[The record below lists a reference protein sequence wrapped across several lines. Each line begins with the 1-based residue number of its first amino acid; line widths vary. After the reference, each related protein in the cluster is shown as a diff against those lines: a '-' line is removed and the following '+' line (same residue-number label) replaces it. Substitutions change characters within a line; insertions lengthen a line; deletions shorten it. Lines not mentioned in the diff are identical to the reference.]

1 METIRVELKKSK
13 FTAYLFDGK
22 EESAK
27 ELCLKFTL
35 AYQPDFMDENF
46 FSVTLPDGRRV
57 YAGNY
62 VVFDGR
68 NFLTYTRDE
77 FMETYNVIHDYR
89 QRGYSFMSED

>member
-13 FTAYLFDGK
+13 FTAYFFDGK

-27 ELCLKFTL
+27 ELCSKFTL
-35 AYQPDFMDENF
+35 AYQEDFMDKNLV
-46 FSVTLPDGRRV
+46 SITLPDNRRI

-68 NFLTYTRDE
+68 NFLTYTQE
-77 FMETYNVIHDYR
+77 QFMETYNVLPDYR
-89 QRGYSFMSED
+89 HRGYSFMSED